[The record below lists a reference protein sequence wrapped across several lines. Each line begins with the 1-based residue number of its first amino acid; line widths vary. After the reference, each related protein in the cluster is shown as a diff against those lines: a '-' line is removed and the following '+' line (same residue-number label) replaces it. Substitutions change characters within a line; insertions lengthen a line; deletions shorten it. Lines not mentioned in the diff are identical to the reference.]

1 MKKEYLK
8 PEITIININM
18 KHSLLTGSN
27 GGAVG
32 ASYYDEETDEEYGY

>member
-18 KHSLLTGSN
+18 KHSLLTGSSN
-27 GGAVG
+27 VVG
-32 ASYYDEETDEEYGY
+32 ASYYDDETDEEYGY